1 LIEVSKIR
9 SARRRVHRTGNLE
22 IRPAELQIL
31 IEGRRIGL
39 TVREFELLLRLSE
52 HQDRVVRRTEIY
64 RLVWGDEMR
73 RRDRSVDVVIH
84 RVRAKLGRIAP
95 DWRYIHTHFG
105 IGYRFAPERLERP
118 SALPARSAAGD

>member
-1 LIEVSKIR
+1 MTTATHHHR
-9 SARRRVHRTGNLE
+9 TRRRVHRTGNLE

-31 IEGRRIGL
+31 IEG
-39 TVREFELLLRLSE
+39 T
-52 HQDRVVRRTEIY
+52 
-64 RLVWGDEMR
+64 
-73 RRDRSVDVVIH
+73 VDVAIH

-95 DWRYIHTHFG
+95 DWHYIHTHFG